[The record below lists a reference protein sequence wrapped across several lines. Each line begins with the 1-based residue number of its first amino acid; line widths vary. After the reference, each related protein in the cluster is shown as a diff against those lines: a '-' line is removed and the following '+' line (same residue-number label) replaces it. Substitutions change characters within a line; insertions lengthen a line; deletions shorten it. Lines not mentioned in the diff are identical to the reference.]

1 MRLGLRITII
11 NYVEMNRRIYIQAVD
26 PNNERR
32 PPGLVRHARWKYSTS
47 LGEDNHASR
56 TEFSGNEPNRVDAV
70 PGERL

>member
-32 PPGLVRHARWKYSTS
+32 PPGLVRHARWKHSTS

-56 TEFSGNEPNRVDAV
+56 LEAKEKAEIEGADAFIV
-70 PGERL
+70 P